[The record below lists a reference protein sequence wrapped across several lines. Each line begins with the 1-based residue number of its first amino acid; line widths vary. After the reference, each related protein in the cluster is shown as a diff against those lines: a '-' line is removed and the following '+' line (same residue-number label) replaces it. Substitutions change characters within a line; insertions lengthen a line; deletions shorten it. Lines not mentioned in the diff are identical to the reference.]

1 MKKNKLKRQK
11 RIRAKIIKSDRLRLS
26 VFRSNLYMYAQ
37 IIDDKIGK
45 TLVSV
50 SKEDLTSEIKNKI
63 EMAKAL
69 GLALAKKAKD
79 KKIEEVV
86 FDKGAYRYH
95 GRVKALSE
103 GAREG
108 GLKF

>member
-50 SKEDLTSEIKNKI
+50 SKKDLTSEIKNKI